1 MLSTIQAN
9 YLTSIIICD
18 KLITANTDD
27 CLTVILHI
35 IKTNISSHLNFNV
48 APQLSKLL
56 LFREIIK
63 IPPCCHLAAVISS
76 SLNLIRKNITNCVQA
91 TKLSEDNI
99 SSDKKTTNLHRGKLS

>member
-9 YLTSIIICD
+9 YLISIIICD

-35 IKTNISSHLNFNV
+35 IKSSHLNFNV

-56 LFREIIK
+56 LFLEIIK

-99 SSDKKTTNLHRGKLS
+99 SSDKKTTNLHREKLS